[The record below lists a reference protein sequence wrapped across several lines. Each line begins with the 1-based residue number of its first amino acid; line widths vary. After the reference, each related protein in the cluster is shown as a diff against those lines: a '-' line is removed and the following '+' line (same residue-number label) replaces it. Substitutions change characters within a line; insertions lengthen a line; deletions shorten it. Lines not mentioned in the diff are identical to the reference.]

1 MWNLRK
7 GLPEKCRS
15 DEGSRVNL
23 YNVAA
28 VETDLN
34 EGSDMREFI
43 TGNHAVARAV
53 RLCRTPLIAAYPI
66 TPQTPIYEK
75 LSEWEASGELK
86 GIMMRTESEHSAMAS
101 CIAASLTGVRT
112 FTATSSQGL
121 ALMHEMLHFAAG
133 CRVPVVM
140 ANVNRLLAAPWGFWA
155 DQQDSLSQRDTGWIQ
170 LYCENGQE
178 SLDSVIQA
186 YKIAEEV
193 FLPAMVCLEAFVV
206 SHFMEPVE
214 IPDQEQVDR
223 FLPPLNL
230 PHRFDIDKPGYLVPV
245 VPPELYRKYKHMAQ
259 TSMNS
264 VKKIADRV
272 DGEFREKFGR
282 GYGIVEPVML
292 EDAEVVIV
300 TAGSITSTARIA
312 IKTLREQGNRVG
324 LLKIRLFRPFPVEEI
339 QRALIGKKKIA
350 VIDRNN
356 SSGSG
361 GIFCQELRAALVHSP
376 DRPLTFS
383 YIAGIGGTDV
393 DPEIIGKIALDVTK
407 RREPVDTSIWI
418 ME

>member
-1 MWNLRK
+1 MK
-7 GLPEKCRS
+7 
-15 DEGSRVNL
+15 
-23 YNVAA
+23 
-28 VETDLN
+28 
-34 EGSDMREFI
+34 EFI

-155 DQQDSLSQRDTGWIQ
+155 DQLDSLSQRDTGWIQ

-186 YKIAEEV
+186 YKIAEQV
-193 FLPAMVCLEAFVV
+193 FLPAMICLEAFLV
-206 SHFMEPVE
+206 SHFMEPVD

-223 FLPPLNL
+223 FLPPLDL

-264 VKKIADRV
+264 VKEIADRV
-272 DGEFREKFGR
+272 DSEFREEFGR
-282 GYGIVEPVML
+282 GYGVVEPVML

-300 TAGSITSTARIA
+300 TAGSITSTARIV
-312 IKTLREQGNRVG
+312 IKTLRERGHKVG

-339 QRALIGKKKIA
+339 QQALAGKKKIA
-350 VIDRNN
+350 VIDRNI
-356 SSGSG
+356 SLGGG

-376 DRPLTFS
+376 DHPLTFS

-393 DPEIIGKIALDVTK
+393 DPEAIEKIALDVMK
-407 RREPVDTSIWI
+407 KREPVDTPIWI